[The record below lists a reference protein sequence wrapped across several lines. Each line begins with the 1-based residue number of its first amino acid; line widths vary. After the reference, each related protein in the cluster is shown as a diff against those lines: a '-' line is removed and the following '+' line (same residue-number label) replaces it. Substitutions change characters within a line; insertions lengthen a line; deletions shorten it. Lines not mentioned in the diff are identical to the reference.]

1 MMHMTLIIMAMMTMR
16 PEYDDS
22 KTDGHG
28 HSDVHPHHTVDVSV
42 GIEALV

>member
-1 MMHMTLIIMAMMTMR
+1 MTMT
-16 PEYDDS
+16 PEYNDS